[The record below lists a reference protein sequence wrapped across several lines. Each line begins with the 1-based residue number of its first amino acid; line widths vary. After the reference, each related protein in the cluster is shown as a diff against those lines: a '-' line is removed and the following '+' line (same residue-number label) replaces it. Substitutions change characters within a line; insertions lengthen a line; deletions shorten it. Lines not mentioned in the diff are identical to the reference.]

1 MTALFELEDV
11 CLTRGGARV
20 LDHFSARIEEGATAI
35 TGPSG
40 SGKSSL
46 LRLLDRLADPDSGR
60 VFYRGA
66 PIAER
71 DVLELRREVGLVPQ
85 LPALVP
91 GTVEDNLDYAAG
103 LGPAGGEGE
112 RPPTGE
118 LLDLAGLASSYAAR
132 DSAQL
137 SVGEAQRAML
147 ARALAVRPR
156 VLLLDE
162 PTSALDGA
170 ATEAVERALIGL
182 RERSGLSIVVVTH
195 DAAQAERLAER
206 TIEVSPVDGGGPDGD
221 AAGREPE
228 PGDHGG
234 GEEEGT

>member
-1 MTALFELEDV
+1 MEPLFELERV
-11 CLTRGGARV
+11 CLTRSGTRILA
-20 LDHFSARIEEGATAI
+20 DFSAVIEAGATAI

-60 VFYRGA
+60 ILFRGA

-71 DVLELRREVGLVPQ
+71 DVLELRREVVLVPQ

-103 LGPAGGEGE
+103 LGPARADSGE
-112 RPPTGE
+112 RPPTDE
-118 LLDLAGLASSYAAR
+118 LLDLAGLDPSYAGR
-132 DSAQL
+132 DAAQL

-162 PTSALDGA
+162 PTSALDAA
-170 ATEAVERALIGL
+170 ATEAVERALAGL

-195 DAAQAERLAER
+195 DPAQAERLADR
-206 TIEVSPVDGGGPDGD
+206 AIEVRPLEP
-221 AAGREPE
+221 AAVA
-228 PGDHGG
+228 G
-234 GEEEGT
+234 GEEEA

>member
-1 MTALFELEDV
+1 MAALFELEGI
-11 CLTRGGARV
+11 CLTRGGAPV
-20 LDHFSARIEEGATAI
+20 LDDFDAVIEEGATAI

-60 VFYRGA
+60 ILYRGA

-103 LGPAGGEGE
+103 LGPAGAGSGD
-112 RPPTGE
+112 RPVTGE
-118 LLDLAGLASSYAAR
+118 LLDLAGLAGSYAGR
-132 DSAQL
+132 DSYQL

-147 ARALAVRPR
+147 ARALAVRPQ

-162 PTSALDGA
+162 PTSALDAA

-182 RERSGLSIVVVTH
+182 RERIGLSIVLVTH
-195 DAAQAERLAER
+195 DPAQAERLADRSIEIRPLER
-206 TIEVSPVDGGGPDGD
+206 AVAGD
-221 AAGREPE
+221 PGEE
-228 PGDHGG
+228 PGEA
-234 GEEEGT
+234 GETG